1 MVYLLFLSTDRSA
14 PSSPECEYT
23 TPCLLRCPDNQYEKD
38 EEGCYVCQCKD
49 NDPPCRF
56 CTCSVNF
63 RVLRNRVNAPGC
75 PTCGCGTD
83 TLPGFPPMP
92 PLDHVPLDPAIPPA
106 LIPPFDEVPP
116 FNLPDL
122 APPPAPAPPP
132 SPTPLPPPSAPPP
145 LVLSLCQVK
154 HISFFEV
161 AILKNIF
168 KDNFVSLEKYFVG
181 MRRNKDK
188 REFVMREIH
197 DKNVSIRNCCLQT

>member
-1 MVYLLFLSTDRSA
+1 
-14 PSSPECEYT
+14 
-23 TPCLLRCPDNQYEKD
+23 
-38 EEGCYVCQCKD
+38 
-49 NDPPCRF
+49 
-56 CTCSVNF
+56 
-63 RVLRNRVNAPGC
+63 
-75 PTCGCGTD
+75 
-83 TLPGFPPMP
+83 MP